1 MKKRIVTIALV
12 IALLA
17 TCFAGTYA
25 YLMDDDYVANTMTL
39 GEVAIEQV
47 EYERNAE
54 GKLVAFTQNKP
65 LYPAVNPSMKWADET
80 VTFSDHIEG
89 AAKGGQKPF
98 VEPNALDKFVFVK
111 NTGKSAA
118 FVRTLIA
125 FEAGSK
131 TQAEHDELIGI
142 SYHDATWTIGEQ
154 VYTTIGGKNYVVIEF
169 VYTGRADDDD
179 INGILPPDGQ
189 VTTASLCQ
197 IYMASS
203 ATNEDVKDLDG
214 DNDGYDVIA
223 LSQAVQAQ
231 GFANAQTA
239 LDTAF
244 GKVDETNAT
253 KWFEALN

>member
-39 GEVAIEQV
+39 GEVTIDQV

-54 GKLVAFTQNKP
+54 GKLVDFTQNKP
-65 LYPAVNPSMKWADET
+65 LYPAVNPSMEWADEP
-80 VTFSDHIEG
+80 VTFSNYIDG

-111 NTGKSAA
+111 NTGKSDA

-131 TQAEHDELIGI
+131 NQAEHDALIGI
-142 SYHDATWTIGEQ
+142 SYHDMTWTIGEQ
-154 VYTTIGGKNYVVIEF
+154 VYTTIDGENYVVIEF
-169 VYTGRADDDD
+169 VYTGREDDDD
-179 INGILPPDGQ
+179 KNGILPKDE

-197 IYMASS
+197 IYMASF
-203 ATNEDVKDLDG
+203 ATNEDVKALDG
-214 DNDGYDVIA
+214 DNDGMYDVIA

-244 GKVDETNAT
+244 GEVTAEKAT
-253 KWFEALN
+253 EWFEALN